1 MAALARAVLVVI
13 LSGVLAGAPGCASA
27 PVQEMSDARQMLQSA
42 ERAGAPR
49 HAPEP
54 YARALRLLEE
64 AERELE
70 IGRYGKARRL
80 AREAAAAAAEARA
93 RAEARGG
100 P

>member
-1 MAALARAVLVVI
+1 MTGLARMLLVLA
-13 LSGVLAGAPGCASA
+13 LSGALAGAPGCASA
-27 PVQEMSDARQMLQSA
+27 PVQEMSDARQMLQAA

-49 HAPEP
+49 HAPRP
-54 YARALRLLEE
+54 YARARRLLEE
-64 AERELE
+64 AERALE
-70 IGRYGKARRL
+70 IGRYAEARRL